1 MEKPTKEQ
9 FHLAMY
15 SKNNSITFEQSLEL
29 YLKEYPEDIK
39 NPIPDPGSKKESKN
53 KKKIKP

>member
-15 SKNNSITFEQSLEL
+15 SKNNSITFDQSLEL
-29 YLKEYPEDIK
+29 YLKEYPEDII
-39 NPIPDPGSKKESKN
+39 NPLPEPGSKKESKN
-53 KKKIKP
+53 KKKIKQ